1 MTRTITFTVTAAEEG
16 KAVRDIVKKNLNVSA
31 ALYSEL
37 KRTEGSVTLNGK
49 TALANMAVKVG
60 DTLQIVIEDRESSEN
75 IYPRRGN
82 LDILYE
88 DEDILAVNKPP
99 FLPCHPSKGH
109 VDDSLANIVVGYYE
123 EKGEKF
129 VFRCATRLDRD
140 TSGVVIIAKNR
151 LSHDL
156 ITEQMKKGLF
166 NKTYYAVVDGRPV
179 PDSGRIERNIRRIPG
194 IATIKREACDSS
206 DGASAITEYKTV
218 AHSDKRTLLKIKT
231 LTGRTHQIRVHLSYI
246 GHPITGDWLYG
257 RKSEEHPRQLL
268 HCGRVSMMSPITGKQ
283 LIMDAPLPTDFGK
296 FRP

>member
-1 MTRTITFTVTAAEEG
+1 MTRIIVFTVTAAEEG
-16 KAVRDIVKKNLNVSA
+16 KAVRDIVKKNLNISA

-37 KRTEGSVTLNGK
+37 KRTEGSITLNGNP
-49 TALANMAVKVG
+49 ALANMTVKEG
-60 DTLQIVIEDRESSEN
+60 DALRIVIEDKESSEN
-75 IYPRRGN
+75 IYPRKGT
-82 LDILYE
+82 LHILYE

-109 VDDSLANIVVGYYE
+109 IDDSLANIVAGYYE

-151 LSHDL
+151 LAHDL

-166 NKTYYAVVDGRPV
+166 NKTYYAVVEGNPV
-179 PDSGRIERNIRRIPG
+179 TDSGRIDRNIRRIPG
-194 IATIKREACDSS
+194 IATIKRETCDSS
-206 DGASAITEYKTV
+206 DGASAITEYEV
-218 AHSDKRTLLKIKT
+218 IVRSENRSLLKIKT

-257 RKSEEHPRQLL
+257 QKSDKNPRQLL
-268 HCGRVSMMSPITGKQ
+268 HCGRVLMLSPITGEP
-283 LIMDAPLPTDFGK
+283 LTIEAPLPEDFEE
-296 FRP
+296 FRL